1 MILENPAALLVVRG
15 SFSPIS
21 KGILQ
26 FDMWGIEPSE
36 RYDWNKLR
44 ENIKKYGI
52 RNSLLVAPM
61 PTASTSQTQGSSLFS
76 TVNEIPPPSCVD
88 PAEADLGL
96 NF

>member
-1 MILENPAALLVVRG
+1 MIEESLNRIRPIPNEINREKYLG
-15 SFSPIS
+15 SYSSFEGSPIS

-26 FDMWGIEPSE
+26 FDMWGIEPSD

-61 PTASTSQTQGSSLFS
+61 PTASTSQ
-76 TVNEIPPPSCVD
+76 
-88 PAEADLGL
+88 
-96 NF
+96 NFRK